1 MKLRDQPPRL
11 FLRFFQW
18 YCAPKLRDFIEG
30 DLMEVYNER
39 IRESGK
45 RKADIKFIID
55 VLLLCRPGIIKT
67 SEKNNHVNQFGM
79 FKSYYKIGWRRL
91 IRNKGYSIINV
102 GGLAIGMTVAMF
114 IGLWIYDELSF
125 NKYHKNY
132 DGIAQVWRGGTR
144 SRNL

>member
-1 MKLRDQPPRL
+1 MKLRDQPPRF

-18 YCAPKLRDFIEG
+18 YCAPKLRDYIEG

-39 IRESGK
+39 LKESGK

-67 SEKNNHVNQFGM
+67 SEKNCHVNQFGM
-79 FKSYYKIGWRRL
+79 FKSYYKIGWRRM
-91 IRNKGYSIINV
+91 IRNKGYSVINI

-114 IGLWIYDELSF
+114 
-125 NKYHKNY
+125 
-132 DGIAQVWRGGTR
+132 
-144 SRNL
+144 